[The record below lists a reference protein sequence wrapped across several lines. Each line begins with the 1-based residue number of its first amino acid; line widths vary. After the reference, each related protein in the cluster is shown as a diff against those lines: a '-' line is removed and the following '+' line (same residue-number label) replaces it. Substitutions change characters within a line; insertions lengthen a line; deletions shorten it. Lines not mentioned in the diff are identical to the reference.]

1 MRIRVLVVDD
11 HAVVRRGLAAL
22 LATDPDLVVVGEAAS
37 GEEAVRLAA
46 AVNPHVVLLDLL
58 MPGMNGVAAAP
69 RIKMAAPGAAIL
81 MLTSYTDADLI
92 EPALA
97 AGALGYLLKTA
108 STDEVLSAIRRV
120 ADGRRVLDPAAEDAL
135 AQYAGVDLTLREREV
150 LNLVADGLSNAEIA
164 ERLTIT
170 VRTVKAH
177 ISNLLQKLALADR
190 TQLAIYAL
198 RQHTRSS

>member
-1 MRIRVLVVDD
+1 MIRVLVVDD
-11 HAVVRRGLAAL
+11 HQVVRRGLAAL
-22 LATDPDLVVVGEAAS
+22 LATDRGIAVVGEAGS
-37 GEEAVRLAA
+37 GEEAVRVAA
-46 AVNPHVVLLDLL
+46 AAHPDVVLLDLM
-58 MPGMNGVAAAP
+58 MPGMNGVEATP
-69 RIKMAAPGAAIL
+69 RIKTAAPGAAIL

-92 EPALA
+92 APALA

-108 STDEVLSAIRRV
+108 STDEVLAAIRQV
-120 ADGRRVLDPAAEDAL
+120 AAGRRVMDPAAETAL
-135 AQYAGVDLTLREREV
+135 SQYAGVDLTLREREV

-177 ISNLLQKLALADR
+177 ISSLLQKLALADR

-198 RQHTRSS
+198 RQHARSS